1 MRIKTPKFET
11 QKELIKYL
19 IENKS
24 DLIKQK
30 KSLPIELDNMPNIP
44 SIGKGIASKSEFA
57 DDERI
62 QVDAIGNLAMWYD
75 SHQDVMLT
83 DSWTKSISERGTL
96 IPILKDHQ
104 HSVSAKI
111 GKTIEVYTKDLFLKD
126 LGVDWSEVRQAQGLI
141 FKFEPRKSFDEK
153 VYTMY
158 KEGEINQHSIG
169 LQYVKI
175 DLAVNDPE
183 DEEEYAV
190 WRKYIDKIINKED
203 VIKNGYFWAVKE
215 AKILEL
221 SAVLFASNT
230 MTPVLQIETLKNEPL
245 QNTPKEPLK
254 SNSIFTL
261 IAKQK

>member
-11 QKELIKYL
+11 KKELFKYL
-19 IENKS
+19 IENKQ

-44 SIGKGIASKSEFA
+44 LGKKGTAHKSEFG
-57 DDERI
+57 DDERV

-83 DSWTKSISERGTL
+83 DSWTKSITERGTL
-96 IPILKDHQ
+96 IPILKDHT

-111 GKTIEVYTKDLFLKD
+111 GKTLDVYTKDLLLSD
-126 LGVDWSEVRQAQGLI
+126 LGVEGSEVLSAQGLI
-141 FKFEPRKSFDEK
+141 FQFEPRKSFDEK

-175 DLAVNDPE
+175 ELAVDDP
-183 DEEEYAV
+183 DDAEEFAV
-190 WRKYIDKIINKED
+190 WEKYYDKIINKDE
-203 VIKNGYFWAVKE
+203 VKKNGYFWAVKE

-230 MTPVLQIETLKNEPL
+230 MTPVLQIQTLK
-245 QNTPKEPLK
+245 KEPLK
-254 SNSIFTL
+254 NTQKEPLQSKSIFSL
-261 IAKQK
+261 IAKSK